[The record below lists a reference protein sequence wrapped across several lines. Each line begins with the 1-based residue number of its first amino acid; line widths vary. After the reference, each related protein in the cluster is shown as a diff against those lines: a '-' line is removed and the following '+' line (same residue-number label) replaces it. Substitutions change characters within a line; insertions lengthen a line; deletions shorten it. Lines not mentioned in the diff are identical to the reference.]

1 MLVESI
7 KAGLV
12 ELNTSEGRR
21 MVKCGER
28 VTVDDRLGQKLIE
41 KGLAVAVEPGQP
53 SPTARARYT
62 GANHE
67 VFVEVGSYRGRVPAG
82 EVVDLPLYVVAE
94 LVDRDPGRWRRE
106 L

>member
-41 KGLAVAVEPGQP
+41 KGLAVA
-53 SPTARARYT
+53 
-62 GANHE
+62 
-67 VFVEVGSYRGRVPAG
+67 
-82 EVVDLPLYVVAE
+82 L
-94 LVDRDPGRWRRE
+94 
-106 L
+106 